1 MTIIEGLEG
10 FRTLPPGAVMS
21 IGNFD
26 GIHRGHRSLLAMAEG
41 LRSPRGM
48 GVPPM
53 SAAPDPGA
61 AQLDPVF
68 IRSCAAYMGGTPM
81 PQGETPMPLVVVT
94 FEPHPLTVLRPEAV
108 PPRLTPLAVKR
119 AILEAAGV
127 DTLVLLP
134 PSRDLLDLSAEQ
146 FWQLLVSEVRPAH
159 LIEGESFTFGKGRG
173 GTLEKL
179 RQWAVGSGIEL
190 HVAQSVHA
198 VLLNL
203 SVVSVSSSLIRWLIS
218 QGRVRDAAICLG
230 RPYALEGI
238 VVKGN
243 QRGRTIGTP
252 TANLDVTDQ
261 LVPAD
266 GVYAGRAVV
275 DQISYRAA
283 VSIGTLPTFD
293 GATRQ
298 VEAHL
303 LDFTAGDLY
312 GRGLC
317 VELTDWLRDQR
328 KFSGV
333 DALKV
338 QIADDLI
345 QVGRRAALD
354 PSREIGVETLA

>member
-1 MTIIEGLEG
+1 MELVEGLAG
-10 FRTLPPGAVMS
+10 FRRLRPGAVMS

-41 LRSPRGM
+41 LRSRSPG
-48 GVPPM
+48 GV
-53 SAAPDPGA
+53 
-61 AQLDPVF
+61 
-68 IRSCAAYMGGTPM
+68 
-81 PQGETPMPLVVVT
+81 VVVT
-94 FEPHPLTVLRPEAV
+94 FEPHPLTVLRPEAA
-108 PPRLTPLAVKR
+108 PPRLTPLGVKR

-173 GTLEKL
+173 GTLAKL
-179 RQWAVGSGIEL
+179 RQWAVGSGLEL
-190 HVAQSVHA
+190 HVAPSVHA

-203 SVVSVSSSLIRWLIS
+203 SIVSVSSSLIRWLIS

-230 RPYALEGI
+230 RPYALEGT

-275 DQISYRAA
+275 DQITYRAA

-303 LDFTAGDLY
+303 LDFTGDLY
-312 GRGLC
+312 GRSLC
-317 VELTDWLRDQR
+317 VELTDWLREQR
-328 KFSGV
+328 KFSGI

-345 QVGRRAALD
+345 QVGRRAKLD
-354 PSREIGVETLA
+354 PSREIGVEALA

>member
-1 MTIIEGLEG
+1 MTIVEGLEG
-10 FRTLPPGAVMS
+10 FRKLRPGAVMS

-41 LRSPRGM
+41 LRSPCGM

-53 SAAPDPGA
+53 SVAPKSGPVHGDRDVLK
-61 AQLDPVF
+61 LDVDH
-68 IRSCAAYMGGTPM
+68 MGGTPM
-81 PQGETPMPLVVVT
+81 PQVVVT
-94 FEPHPLTVLRPEAV
+94 FEPHPLTVLRPEAA
-108 PPRLTPLAVKR
+108 PPRLTPLGVKR

-173 GTLEKL
+173 GTLAKL

-190 HVAQSVHA
+190 HVAPSVHA

-230 RPYALEGI
+230 RPYALEGT
-238 VVKGN
+238 VVQGN

-252 TANLDVTDQ
+252 TANLDVSDQ

-266 GVYAGRAVV
+266 GVYAGRAVL

-283 VSIGTLPTFD
+283 ISIGTLPTFD
-293 GATRQ
+293 GAARQ

-303 LDFTAGDLY
+303 LDFTGDLY
-312 GRGLC
+312 GRSLC
-317 VELTDWLRDQR
+317 VELTDWLREQR
-328 KFSGV
+328 KFSSV
-333 DALKV
+333 DALKM

-345 QVGRRAALD
+345 QVGRRAGLD
-354 PSREIGVETLA
+354 PSREIGVEVLV